1 MANIDQYLRR
11 GTERAALRANLQQDT
26 RDPQID
32 AYENAAWDWIEQHYP
47 ALMSASATYVDAGQV
62 ADVVARAVAQ
72 LNIAAPK
79 IRQAIVE
86 KLQSR
91 IIGAGAIDPWM
102 NDPTVT
108 EITVSG
114 TRVRI
119 LHQTPEGPRWDVVP
133 GVLRSPQEASQL
145 ADFLC
150 TRAGARYQP
159 VRPLQTIMWPS
170 NGARINVVH
179 ESISGNDGPLLT
191 IRKRSRGQAM
201 DLSDL
206 IDRGMLN
213 AEMEDFLIQAVR
225 GRANI
230 VIAGATNTGK
240 TTILRAVARAAIP
253 PTERIVTIEDIDEL
267 QLVDFFPDA
276 VSMIGHEKSDAD
288 AADVDV
294 SLHALFVNALRMTPD
309 RIIVGEIRGAETK
322 DVLEAGVTEAGGLLL
337 TVHLKDPSMLFGR
350 FYWMLLGAGLEM
362 PWDTVVQQVKAAFNV
377 IVHITRWVNADGEL
391 VRRITNISE
400 ILESGEIVSLW
411 DWDGA
416 DWIPV
421 HDPSPTLMAQ
431 IRRYAHH
438 GS

>member
-1 MANIDQYLRR
+1 MANVNQYLRR
-11 GTERAALRANLQQDT
+11 GTEREALRANLQHNVQDPT
-26 RDPQID
+26 VDR
-32 AYENAAWDWIEQHYP
+32 YESAAWDWIEAHYP
-47 ALMSASATYVDAGQV
+47 QLMTMSSGYVDAALV
-62 ADVVARAVAQ
+62 ADVVSRAVAQ
-72 LNIAAPK
+72 LGIAAPK
-79 IRQAIVE
+79 VRTAIAE
-86 KLQSR
+86 KLRSR

-133 GVLRSPQEASQL
+133 GVLRTPQDASAL

-159 VRPLQTIMWPS
+159 VRPLQTIMWPT

-179 ESISGNDGPLLT
+179 ESISGNGGPLLT
-191 IRKRSRGQAM
+191 IRKRARGQAM
-201 DLSDL
+201 DLGDL

-213 AEMEDFLIQAVR
+213 AEMEDFLIQVVR
-225 GRANI
+225 GRANVI
-230 VIAGATNTGK
+230 IAGATNTGK

-253 PTERIVTIEDIDEL
+253 LTERIVTIEDIDEL
-267 QLVDFFPDA
+267 QLVDFFPEA

-322 DVLEAGVTEAGGLLL
+322 DVLEAGVTEAGGLML

-350 FYWMLLGAGLEM
+350 FYWMLLGAGLGM
-362 PWDTVVQQVKAAFNV
+362 PWDTVVQQVKAAFNIV
-377 IVHITRWVNADGEL
+377 VHITRWVNEDGEL

-400 ILESGEIVSLW
+400 ILDSGDIVSLW
-411 DWDGA
+411 DWDGH
-416 DWIPV
+416 DWISKAL
-421 HDPSPTLMAQ
+421 PSADLMTRIQ
-431 IRRYAHH
+431 RYLNA
-438 GS
+438 